1 MTKAHIGPTFDTSV
15 YTLIGD
21 HMRIYSVWSNGK
33 APLNGG
39 GGRYI
44 GRVWKTEGYG
54 WVAAPPRFD
63 GAADSGSCEVNRSI
77 RLFRT
82 RKDACLFLYGHIMGI
97 GAVKLAATMATMP
110 WARKPEITV

>member
-1 MTKAHIGPTFDTSV
+1 MTKAHSGPSFDTSV
-15 YTLIGD
+15 STLVGAD
-21 HMRIYSVWSNGK
+21 MCVYSVWVNGK

-44 GRVWKTEGYG
+44 GRVWNSGGYG

-63 GAADSGSCEVNRSI
+63 GIEDSWTCEVSRSI
-77 RLFRT
+77 RHFRT

-97 GAVKLAATMATMP
+97 GAVKFAATMATMP
-110 WARKPEITV
+110 WARKPQITA